1 MTNNA
6 GDAMV
11 GRSANSI
18 ARVLDGGRTWRF
30 GLIVVAAVVVLPTWM
45 VNVRARVYRRHQP
58 PRVPKK
64 AAQVKPIN
72 PKELF

>member
-1 MTNNA
+1 M
-6 GDAMV
+6 
-11 GRSANSI
+11 
-18 ARVLDGGRTWRF
+18 GGRTWRF

>member
-1 MTNNA
+1 M
-6 GDAMV
+6 
-11 GRSANSI
+11 
-18 ARVLDGGRTWRF
+18 GGRTWRF
-30 GLIVVAAVVVLPTWM
+30 GLIVVAAVVVLPTWMVVVLPTWM